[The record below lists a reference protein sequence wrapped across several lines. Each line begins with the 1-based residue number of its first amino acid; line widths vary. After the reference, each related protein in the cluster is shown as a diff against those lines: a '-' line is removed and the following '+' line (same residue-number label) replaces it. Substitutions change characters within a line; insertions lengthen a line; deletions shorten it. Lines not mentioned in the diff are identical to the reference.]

1 MLCVHRTP
9 KTTTDIHNGYCVS
22 VSWISGNG
30 RKGREETGSDTSG
43 DKPLLVGKKQN
54 YCEV

>member
-1 MLCVHRTP
+1 MLCVHRIP
-9 KTTTDIHNGYCVS
+9 KTATDIHNGYCVS